1 MKQPR
6 ESLQESIAQ
15 QRESLIGLLFEPL
28 RALATA
34 CSEVWGDRERL
45 NEVLIKAFPTV
56 PYCKFLFALDTNAI
70 QISDNITH
78 SGNIE
83 QDYGRDRSQRPY
95 MNEALPATGF
105 LLSETYISMR
115 AKRPSLT
122 AIQLVRNSDWAVVGF
137 VGADFA
143 LRDLPLTRKLY
154 EEPRAWRQIKGDPS
168 IRGTVFH
175 QTREDSEM
183 DRHLDTVLSVVEE
196 LMLDHGV
203 FHVMLHFSS
212 SRAVIWLMDDPYRY
226 RLLDIDALTYPDSC
240 LAYPK
245 RSYPVD
251 ALVPAQ
257 QVREV
262 LEGLRKLRFMDEMFY
277 LRSGTLNI
285 FNGIVGLTFSCDGSH
300 YIPYDEFLSTDQA
313 FWVGGGAQAAHAEPG
328 NPSVG

>member
-1 MKQPR
+1 MQQPLDT
-6 ESLQESIAQ
+6 LQESISQ

-28 RALATA
+28 RALAKA

-56 PYCKFLFALDTNAI
+56 PYCKYLYALDTNAI

-78 SGNIE
+78 NGKIE
-83 QDYGRDRSQRPY
+83 QEFGRDRSQRPY

-105 LLSETYISMR
+105 VLSETYISMR

-122 AIQLVRNSDWAVVGF
+122 AIQLVRNANWEVVGF

-143 LRDLPLTRKLY
+143 LRDLPLTSKLY
-154 EEPRAWRQIKGDPS
+154 EEPRAWRQVKGDPS

-183 DRHLDTVLSVVEE
+183 DRHLDTVISVVEE
-196 LMLDHGV
+196 LILDHGV

-212 SRAVIWLMDDPYRY
+212 SRAVIWVMDDPYRY
-226 RLLDIDALTYPDSC
+226 RLLDIDALTDPDSC

-245 RSYPVD
+245 VPYPAD
-251 ALVPAQ
+251 ALVPAP
-257 QVREV
+257 QVRTV
-262 LEGLRKLRFMDEMFY
+262 LDGLRNLRFMDEMFY
-277 LRSGTLNI
+277 LRSGTINI
-285 FNGIVGLTFSCDGSH
+285 FNGVVGLTFSCDGSH
-300 YIPYDEFLSTDQA
+300 YIPYDEFLSADQA
-313 FWVGGGAQAAHAEPG
+313 FWVG
-328 NPSVG
+328 NVGSK